1 MLLQIIGLYFIIGEL
16 EKQPMAA
23 IVMNKIKGNIKANVV
38 SPPGFNFWKKD
49 FFNLENSHKYNVWL
63 TGGFLED
70 WKTLDV
76 DIVLTG
82 KANYEELQELMIK
95 GISIGIEKY
104 NMFVDLQHCNTEP
117 SLFGKGKVKKI
128 VSANKIVQDG
138 RLITDWTDSEKIID
152 NLYRR
157 FTEYPKEKQLNRNY
171 KNKIITIGNLV
182 TNY

>member
-1 MLLQIIGLYFIIGEL
+1 M
-16 EKQPMAA
+16 
-23 IVMNKIKGNIKANVV
+23 
-38 SPPGFNFWKKD
+38 
-49 FFNLENSHKYNVWL
+49 

-104 NMFVDLQHCNTEP
+104 NMFVDIQHCNTEP
-117 SLFGKGKVKKI
+117 LPFSSPLFRKGKVKKI

-138 RLITDWTDSEKIID
+138 RLITDWTDGEKIID

-171 KNKIITIGNLV
+171 KNKPILIKGES
-182 TNY
+182 

>member
-1 MLLQIIGLYFIIGEL
+1 MIWEY
-16 EKQPMAA
+16 
-23 IVMNKIKGNIKANVV
+23 GNYKFDCNLR
-38 SPPGFNFWKKD
+38 PPTWSRFHAWKKD
-49 FFNLENSHKYNVWL
+49 FFNLENSHKYDVWL

-138 RLITDWTDSEKIID
+138 RLITDWTDGEKIID

-171 KNKIITIGNLV
+171 KNKPILIQGES
-182 TNY
+182 

>member
-1 MLLQIIGLYFIIGEL
+1 MIWEY
-16 EKQPMAA
+16 
-23 IVMNKIKGNIKANVV
+23 GNYKFN
-38 SPPGFNFWKKD
+38 SNLKPPTWKKFHAWKKD
-49 FFNLENSHKYNVWL
+49 FFNLKNTHKYDVWL

-104 NMFVDLQHCNTEP
+104 NMFVDIQHSDKKPE
-117 SLFGKGKVKKI
+117 LDGRKVQKI

-138 RLITDWTDSEKIID
+138 RLITDWTDGEKIID

-157 FTEYPKEKQLNRNY
+157 FTEYPKQKQLNRNY
-171 KNKIITIGNLV
+171 KNKPILIKGES
-182 TNY
+182 

>member
-1 MLLQIIGLYFIIGEL
+1 MIWEY
-16 EKQPMAA
+16 
-23 IVMNKIKGNIKANVV
+23 GNYKFDCNLR
-38 SPPGFNFWKKD
+38 PPTWSRFHAWKKD
-49 FFNLENSHKYNVWL
+49 FFNLENSHKYDVWL

-95 GISIGIEKY
+95 GISIGVEKY
-104 NMFVDLQHCNTEP
+104 NMFVDIQHSDKKPE
-117 SLFGKGKVKKI
+117 LDGLKVQKI

-138 RLITDWTDSEKIID
+138 RLITDWTDGEKIID

-171 KNKIITIGNLV
+171 KNKPILIKGES
-182 TNY
+182 